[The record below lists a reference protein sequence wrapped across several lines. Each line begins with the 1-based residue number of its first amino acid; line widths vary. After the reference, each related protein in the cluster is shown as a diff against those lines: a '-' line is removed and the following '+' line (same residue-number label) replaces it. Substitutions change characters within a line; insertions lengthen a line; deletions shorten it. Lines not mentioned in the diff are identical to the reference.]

1 VGRLMISFSTEHQEQ
16 GVIVLSVMGE
26 VDLHTGPELRSAV
39 RATFADPETK
49 QVRVDLSGVSFLDS
63 TGVSA
68 LVAGHGEAQD
78 RGITLVV
85 ANPQPQV
92 QKVLRIVGL
101 DKVLGVTSDTAGG
114 D

>member
-1 VGRLMISFSTEHQEQ
+1 MISFSTEHQEQ
-16 GVIVLSVMGE
+16 GIVVLSVIGE

-39 RATFADPETK
+39 RATFADPGTT
-49 QVRVDLSGVSFLDS
+49 QVRVDLAGVSFLDS

-68 LVAGHGEAQD
+68 LVGGHGEAQE

-92 QKVLRIVGL
+92 LKVLRIVGL
-101 DKVLGVTSDTAGG
+101 DKVLGVTGDGTDNAGG
-114 D
+114 G